1 MPTMKD
7 PVVKEVL
14 DLMERSSVPE
24 VVESLVTIAKY
35 YKRLLKREKNR
46 EYIGWEV
53 IESALTKAL
62 KEIE

>member
-7 PVVKEVL
+7 PVVKEVH

-35 YKRLLKREKNR
+35 YKPAFPR
-46 EYIGWEV
+46 
-53 IESALTKAL
+53 
-62 KEIE
+62 